1 MTPIRLAFIALLSL
15 APTFAFAQN
24 APPAAVRATV
34 ESIAADGASLSVR
47 TQDP

>member
-1 MTPIRLAFIALLSL
+1 MTPIRVAFIALLSL
-15 APTFAFAQN
+15 

-47 TQDP
+47 TQDPQQL